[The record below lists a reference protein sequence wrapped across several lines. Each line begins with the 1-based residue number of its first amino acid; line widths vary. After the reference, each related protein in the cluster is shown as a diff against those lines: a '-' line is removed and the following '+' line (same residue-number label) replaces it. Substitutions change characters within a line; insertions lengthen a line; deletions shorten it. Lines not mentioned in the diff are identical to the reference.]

1 MTALKNTELCSIDIA
16 NEKLF
21 EENTK
26 DYLFHKETCCMMIL
40 FTIAENTDI
49 FEEPSGSWCL
59 AAALSL
65 LLTSFI
71 LPTISSFSRTVLE
84 PKM

>member
-49 FEEPSGSWCL
+49 FEEPSGS
-59 AAALSL
+59 
-65 LLTSFI
+65 
-71 LPTISSFSRTVLE
+71 
-84 PKM
+84 